1 MKQAVRVSSA
11 ALPPPTTPLFLYGSP
26 SFKGPLAVKYLLV
39 VNAFREFFLSIF
51 RTGTDNYRKF
61 LVPSE
66 AGQYEGIKFDKE
78 GFMASQPRAVRKVPT
93 YLAFTL
99 PPSS

>member
-1 MKQAVRVSSA
+1 MKRAVRVF
-11 ALPPPTTPLFLYGSP
+11 PNTPFPLWLTI
-26 SFKGPLAVKYLLV
+26 FKGPLAVKYLLV

-66 AGQYEGIKFDKE
+66 TGQYEGIKFDKE